1 MSIGKR
7 MVWYHSPDAGRNLEM
22 GHVSEREITQCS
34 VRIPNGENDQND
46 LHYSFTSDPNNT
58 NVTR

>member
-1 MSIGKR
+1 

-22 GHVSEREITQCS
+22 SHVSQREINLCS
-34 VRIPNGENDQND
+34 VQIPNGENDEND